1 MHNHY
6 RKMPR
11 QLDYSEYI
19 PSPEYVPKP
28 VPVSKKKPS
37 VFVRGWHWIK
47 NAFTCCCKGTPNE
60 ELPIIDPS
68 MPGEKPAMY
77 QTQGG
82 MTMWDPNSGT
92 PCPHLM
98 TQTNPRTN
106 QVICIGCR
114 KCLVEGNTVE

>member
-1 MHNHY
+1 
-6 RKMPR
+6 MPS
-11 QLDYSEYI
+11 LSLYYAEYS
-19 PSPEYVPKP
+19 PCPAP
-28 VPVSKKKPS
+28 VPAPAPVKTS
-37 VFVRGWHWIK
+37 VFVRGWKWIK
-47 NAFTCCCKGTPNE
+47 YVLTCCRKPKTVE
-60 ELPIIDPS
+60 EPALPVHDPC

-82 MTMWDPNSGT
+82 MRMWDPNSGT

-114 KCLVEGNTVE
+114 KCLVEGNKVE